1 MRDNAKIKIGIS
13 VGDINGIGI
22 EVILKAFSD
31 KRMLDLCTPII
42 YAHKKVLT
50 FYIKQLNIE
59 KFNFL
64 VAKSIDDISFK
75 KVNLIQCWEEE
86 ISIDPGNSNKEGG
99 KYALLSLQGAC
110 AALQKK
116 EIDLLVTAPINK
128 DNIQSDDFRF
138 TGHTEYLHSLF
149 GQKKT
154 LMLLTSEELKVAL
167 VTGHMSISEVANSI
181 SKENILESIE
191 SLVLTFNTDFSIKKP
206 RIAVLGLN
214 PHAGDNGL
222 LGKEEIDFII
232 PAIEQAKQEGKLV
245 FGPFPADGF
254 FGSQQYKKFDVVLAM
269 YHDQGLSPFKTIS
282 FNSGVNFTSGLSVI
296 RTSPDHGTAYEIAGK
311 NLANPNS
318 FRKALFTAIDVY
330 RNRVQNKKLH
340 DNKLQKS
347 SVNKSQ

>member
-1 MRDNAKIKIGIS
+1 MRDNAKIKVGIS
-13 VGDINGIGI
+13 VGDINGIGVEI
-22 EVILKAFSD
+22 ILKALSD
-31 KRMLDLCTPII
+31 NRMLDLCTPII

-50 FYIKQLNIE
+50 FYIKQLGID

-64 VAKSIDDISFK
+64 VAKSIDDINPK
-75 KVNLIQCWEEE
+75 KVNLIQAWEEE
-86 ISIDPGNSNKEGG
+86 VSVEPGTSNKKGG
-99 KYALLSLQGAC
+99 KYALLSLKAAC
-110 AALQKK
+110 TALKNK
-116 EIDLLVTAPINK
+116 EVDLLVTAPINK

-149 GQKKT
+149 GQNKT
-154 LMLLTSEELKVAL
+154 LMLLISEELKVAL
-167 VTGHMSISEVANSI
+167 VTGHISISEVANKI

-191 SLVLTFNTDFSIKKP
+191 SLVSTFKTDFSINKP

-222 LGKEEIDFII
+222 LGKEETDFIM

-254 FGSQQYKKFDVVLAM
+254 FGSQQYKKFDVILAM

-296 RTSPDHGTAYEIAGK
+296 RTSPDHGTAYEIAGQ
-311 NLANPNS
+311 NLANSSS
-318 FRKALFTAIDVY
+318 FRKAMFTAIDLY
-330 RNRVQNKKLH
+330 RNRVENKKLH

-347 SVNKSQ
+347 SIKKS